1 MKAYPS
7 HVDVNVKKKNPC
19 RWLSYAISNI
29 LFLYER
35 SQHEFIIF
43 TCHHLNFCI
52 LSFHLSMEKSDLK
65 RTATK
70 HSQNLVDMFK
80 RKKLSATPTL
90 NHVADPSTNVV
101 HQSVDSS
108 VSTTLTPE
116 VNIDTATTEAAASTT
131 SDVSSSVP
139 EPGNTVATEDSVSTT
154 EAAASTT
161 LDASS
166 SVPEQGKQATDN
178 SKSAPVCQPFQPIDP
193 KYDFPLRSF
202 SNGKKQKQF
211 NRDWFKNEDWK
222 SWLHYNEQ
230 KDGAFCST

>member
-52 LSFHLSMEKSDLK
+52 LSFHLSMEKSDLN

-101 HQSVDSS
+101 HQSV
-108 VSTTLTPE
+108 
-116 VNIDTATTEAAASTT
+116 ATTEAAASTT

-139 EPGNTVATEDSVSTT
+139 EPGNAAATEDSVSTT

-193 KYDFPLRSF
+193 KYDFPLRPF

-222 SWLHYNEQ
+222 SWLHYSEQ